1 MTIKFF
7 IVAFLY
13 YACSGDEPSI
23 KVHTASK
30 FDTFQQCHDRLM
42 ENRQNFQD
50 SLLRVYPSV
59 DRFTVR
65 CVDSKT
71 LYGLQQKYGYKNE
84 QQT

>member
-1 MTIKFF
+1 MIIKFF

-13 YACSGDEPSI
+13 YPWSGDDPTI

-50 SLLRVYPSV
+50 SLLRVYPGV

-65 CVDSKT
+65 CIDTKT
-71 LYGLQQKYGYKNE
+71 LYDLQQKYGYKNE

>member
-1 MTIKFF
+1 
-7 IVAFLY
+7 
-13 YACSGDEPSI
+13 
-23 KVHTASK
+23 
-30 FDTFQQCHDRLM
+30 M

-50 SLLRVYPSV
+50 SLLRVYPGV

-84 QQT
+84 QRT